1 MNKIIESIQKNG
13 FKNSES
19 ILRNYSG
26 SADYLPYITLNPNY
40 YHRTKVFANDNFEIF
55 VITWNKSQQSKIHDH
70 SENGCYMLMLQGE
83 LIEEIYSTSSTTS
96 PMQTKVFKEGFIG
109 YIDNTIGYH
118 RILNPS
124 DTEIAVSLHV
134 YSPPNHQVK
143 LLG

>member
-26 SADYLPYITLNPNY
+26 SADYLQYITLNPNY
-40 YHRTKVFANDNFEIF
+40 YHRTKVFSNDDFEIF

-70 SENGCYMLMLQGE
+70 SENGCFMLMLQGE
-83 LIEEIYSTSSTTS
+83 LIEEIYNSSSLTA
-96 PMQTKVFKEGFIG
+96 PIQTKTFKEGFIG
-109 YIDNTIGYH
+109 YIDNSIGYH

-134 YSPPNHQVK
+134 YSPPNHQTK

>member
-1 MNKIIESIQKNG
+1 MNKIIDSIQKNG

-26 SADYLPYITLNPNY
+26 SADYLPYITLNPNH
-40 YHRTKVFANDNFEIF
+40 YHRTKVFANDDFEIF

-70 SENGCYMLMLQGE
+70 SDNGCYMLMLQGE
-83 LIEEIYSTSSTTS
+83 LIEEIYSTSSTAA
-96 PMQTKVFKEGFIG
+96 PIQTNIFKEGFIG

-124 DTEIAVSLHV
+124 ETDIAVSLHV